1 MSVRDERIM
10 VIGALGQ
17 VGTDL
22 TPALRSRYGAEN
34 VVAVG
39 RRTMPTDDC
48 RNAGP
53 FEFADATDK
62 AALRALLQR
71 YKINTIYHLA
81 AIMSAAGE
89 QDPELAWR
97 VNMES
102 LRNVLDL
109 GVELGLDR
117 IFWPS
122 SIAVFGPTTP
132 RQNTP
137 QSTVLEPTTIYGV
150 TKVAGELLCNYF
162 FIKHGLDVRSV
173 RYPGLVTYKTFSGGG
188 TSDYSIEIFIEAL
201 KHRHYTC
208 FVSAET
214 TMPMMYMDDA
224 VRATIELMNADADR
238 LTVRT
243 SYNVAAESFTA
254 GELASEVA
262 RRIDGFTYDFMPDYR
277 QAIADSWPD
286 AVDDSV
292 ARHDWDWSPDYD
304 LTSLSQLMLKGMGS
318 KLGIQE

>member
-71 YKINTIYHLA
+71 YNINTIYHLA

-122 SIAVFGPTTP
+122 TIAVFGPTTP

-137 QSTVLEPTTIYGV
+137 QSTVL
-150 TKVAGELLCNYF
+150 
-162 FIKHGLDVRSV
+162 
-173 RYPGLVTYKTFSGGG
+173 
-188 TSDYSIEIFIEAL
+188 
-201 KHRHYTC
+201 
-208 FVSAET
+208 
-214 TMPMMYMDDA
+214 
-224 VRATIELMNADADR
+224 
-238 LTVRT
+238 
-243 SYNVAAESFTA
+243 
-254 GELASEVA
+254 
-262 RRIDGFTYDFMPDYR
+262 
-277 QAIADSWPD
+277 
-286 AVDDSV
+286 
-292 ARHDWDWSPDYD
+292 
-304 LTSLSQLMLKGMGS
+304 
-318 KLGIQE
+318 